1 VVVRSSRVGSGF
13 TLRNAEVN
21 DDKLGFIAAL
31 DLNPPKA
38 RVLLQLLLA
47 NNIKD
52 PARIQQEFGVR

>member
-1 VVVRSSRVGSGF
+1 VA
-13 TLRNAEVN
+13 AE
-21 DDKLGFIAAL
+21 

-52 PARIQQEFGVR
+52 VAKVQQEFSLR

>member
-1 VVVRSSRVGSGF
+1 VGSGF